1 MGLLITSSSAEI
13 WICFVD
19 LSGKPIS
26 AGRNGGAMP
35 PMDGQLAPIL
45 TQRSCP
51 SQWRGM
57 PWKFHTT
64 TTRALGQSE
73 RSIAARDVLDQW
85 ERGTGRQ
92 LI

>member
-19 LSGKPIS
+19 WSGKPIS

-45 TQRSCP
+45 TQLSLYGLECRS
-51 SQWRGM
+51 S
-57 PWKFHTT
+57 F
-64 TTRALGQSE
+64 TRPHLHSTNQIDWFPHVIIPTNGS
-73 RSIAARDVLDQW
+73 AAPA
-85 ERGTGRQ
+85 GS
-92 LI
+92 

>member
-45 TQRSCP
+45 TQLSLYGLECRS
-51 SQWRGM
+51 S
-57 PWKFHTT
+57 F
-64 TTRALGQSE
+64 TRPHLHSTNQRTPFWHVIISTNGS
-73 RSIAARDVLDQW
+73 AATA
-85 ERGTGRQ
+85 GS
-92 LI
+92 